1 MFPFPN
7 DEITTSVGPLWICT
21 VSMYTKS
28 FFFLSVSNN
37 DVAFKKK
44 KKKKLSEGLSKA
56 KSTVFA
62 QMADYES

>member
-1 MFPFPN
+1 M
-7 DEITTSVGPLWICT
+7 LH
-21 VSMYTKS
+21 
-28 FFFLSVSNN
+28 L
-37 DVAFKKK
+37 